1 MIDKIS
7 GAIKSITDFGIF
19 VELSGSIDG
28 LVHLSDISWDVAGE
42 EAIRNFKK
50 GDEVEAVVQLVDAN
64 RERIS
69 LSIKDL
75 ETDPVMEYMN
85 RVGGKNTIVTGVVK
99 DVDAKIAVIT
109 LAEGV
114 EGVLKAADISRE
126 RTEDVTKVMRIGDE
140 VEAKIVGV
148 DNRSRDIQ
156 LSIRAKDEQEES
168 EAISSY
174 RESSSTST
182 TNLGELLKQQ
192 LDQRDS

>member
-1 MIDKIS
+1 
-7 GAIKSITDFGIF
+7 
-19 VELSGSIDG
+19 
-28 LVHLSDISWDVAGE
+28 VAGE

-85 RVGGKNTIVTGVVK
+85 KVGGKNTIVTGVVK

-140 VEAKIVGV
+140 VEAKIVGI

-174 RESSSTST
+174 RESGGTST